1 MHLCAFPIVLVLIAA
16 PSSGAQQAQLEKG
29 HELWRQRLAKSAIA
43 AFEAAARD
51 PRAAAEAHEAL
62 GRIYLFKGWLQ
73 EGAFPGWHDEPE
85 YRDRALAELKAAL
98 AADPNRASAQEA
110 LRLAE
115 SYAAADHVPPAAAP
129 AAVKE
134 LDAKLESYR
143 AAPDA
148 PVAEML
154 AALDART
161 AAQADPAPYFTAA
174 QILLDRRDVDRA
186 MELAHKGV
194 AAAERFIA
202 ENDGAYK
209 MSGKSQSALARSRAA
224 AQDLIGWAAFLRN
237 DLATA
242 ARRLGE
248 AEQLSRGQDFLVQFH
263 LAELAAARKDID
275 GARQQYLNALSLTAG
290 PAELRTRATKA
301 LADIQAS
308 LEKPGGFEAWLDE
321 ALAERRRQRREA
333 ALRTL
338 VDRPLPPLALTGMD
352 GRAVDVGA
360 LRGKVLLLNFFTSW

>member
-1 MHLCAFPIVLVLIAA
+1 MHHYLIPIVLMLTCAA
-16 PSSGAQQAQLEKG
+16 SAGAQQAQLEKG
-29 HELWRQRLAKSAIA
+29 RALWRLRLAKSAIA

-143 AAPDA
+143 MAPAA
-148 PVAEML
+148 PVAEIL
-154 AALDART
+154 AVLDART
-161 AAQADPAPYFTAA
+161 TAQADPAPYFTTA
-174 QILLDRRDVDRA
+174 QILLDRRDFDRA
-186 MELAHKGV
+186 IELAQKGV

-202 ENDGAYK
+202 ENEGAYK
-209 MSGKSQSALARSRAA
+209 MSGKSQGALARSRAA

-237 DLATA
+237 DHATA
-242 ARRLGE
+242 ARQLGE

-263 LAELAAARKDID
+263 LAELAAARKNID
-275 GARQQYLNALSLTAG
+275 EARLHYLNALSLTAG
-290 PAELRTRATKA
+290 PAELRTRATQA
-301 LADIQAS
+301 LAGIHAS
-308 LEKPGGFEAWLDE
+308 LETPAGFEAWLDE
-321 ALAERRRQRREA
+321 ALAERRRLRREA
-333 ALRTL
+333 VLRSL
-338 VDRPLPPLALTGMD
+338 VDRPLPSLTLTGMD